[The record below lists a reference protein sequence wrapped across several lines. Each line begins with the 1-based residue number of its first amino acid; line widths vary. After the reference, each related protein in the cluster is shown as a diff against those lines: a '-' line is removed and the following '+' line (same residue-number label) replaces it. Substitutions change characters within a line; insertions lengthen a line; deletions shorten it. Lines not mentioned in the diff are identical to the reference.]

1 MKFFAFHLMP
11 WPHLP
16 ADFEQHYKTS
26 WIWCPNS
33 FYDPKLGHR
42 VYNDYLD
49 QLEYAEK
56 LGFDGVCVNEHHQTA
71 YGHMPSPNIIA
82 AALARRTEHIK
93 IAVIGNALPLYDPP
107 QRVAEEIA
115 MLDVITN
122 GRIISGQ
129 VVGGGPEYYSF
140 GINPAF
146 ARERFTEAHELIM
159 RIWTETGPF
168 SHYGKH
174 YKVKYVN
181 SWPKPIQQ
189 PHPPIW
195 VPGAGSLETMDWVAK
210 KRYAFMGIPYFHID
224 VFKKNFDYFRNA
236 TEKCGYTAHAE
247 QLGWLV
253 PIYVAETDEQAR
265 QEFEPHLWYFVKKL
279 LKGLTIIPP
288 GYTSVKSMAKI
299 WKDAQKNFMGTVETW
314 EELLA
319 GGYIIAGSPETVTAR
334 LVEYGHK
341 IGFGNLLSILQFG
354 DMPHDKCMRNMEL
367 FAKEVMPKLRKEFAE
382 TEPVSALQEVS

>member
-1 MKFFAFHLMP
+1 MKFFLFHLMP
-11 WPHLP
+11 WPYLP
-16 ADFEQHYKTS
+16 NDFEQHYKTS

-33 FYDPKLGHR
+33 FYDPKRGNQ

-82 AALARRTEHIK
+82 AALARRTEKIK

-140 GINPAF
+140 GINPSF
-146 ARERFTEAHELIM
+146 ARERFYEAHELIM
-159 RIWTETGPF
+159 RIWTEDGPF

-174 YKVKYVN
+174 YKIKYVN
-181 SWPKPIQQ
+181 AWPKPVQQ
-189 PHPPIW
+189 PHPPVWI
-195 VPGAGSLETMDWVAK
+195 PGAGSLETMDWVAK
-210 KRYAFMGIPYFHID
+210 KRYAFMGIPYFHLD
-224 VFKKNFDYFRNA
+224 VFRKNFDYFRSA
-236 TEKCGYTAHAE
+236 TEKNGYTTPAE
-247 QLGWLV
+247 QLGWLL

-265 QEFEPHLWYFVKKL
+265 REFEPHLWYFTKKL
-279 LKGLTIIPP
+279 LKGLTIMPP
-288 GYTSVKSMAKI
+288 GYTSAKSAVKI
-299 WKDAQKNFMGTVETW
+299 WGDMQKNFMGAVETFEEMVNGGYVIVGSPQTVAEKLIQYR
-314 EELLA
+314 EEL
-319 GGYIIAGSPETVTAR
+319 
-334 LVEYGHK
+334 
-341 IGFGNLLSILQFG
+341 GFGNLLSILQFG
-354 DMPHDKCMRNMEL
+354 NMPHDKTLRNMEL
-367 FAKEVMPKLRKEFAE
+367 FA
-382 TEPVSALQEVS
+382 QEVVPQLRSKYPSAKQEEAA